1 MSFQNNN
8 PFKEIEPAQEVPVRL
23 RNSVMRDINY
33 LRFFADIADLFSL
46 KYAAT
51 IQNIFITDTGK
62 SEGMKKNS

>member
-1 MSFQNNN
+1 MTANNNN
-8 PFKEIEPAQEVPVRL
+8 PFKEIEPAHEVPVRL
-23 RNSVMRDINY
+23 RNSVMRDISY

-62 SEGMKKNS
+62 NEGTKRS

>member
-1 MSFQNNN
+1 MIHHNN
-8 PFKEIEPAQEVPVRL
+8 PFKQLEPAQEVPGRL
-23 RNSVMRDINY
+23 KNSVMRDINY

-62 SEGMKKNS
+62 KDGGHNN